1 MKIEQTLFRYN
12 NVQSPKY
19 RYQFRNNIDTV
30 NFRGINAQKV
40 MSLVEFSDNIV
51 MSDHEKIAQ
60 MIDLAQN
67 ARLRK
72 IELVTKEASKNV
84 VKKGISKLK
93 NVFSKDDTKHN
104 SEVLRTYYDELG
116 KANFIRRN
124 FDFFK
129 RLIDN
134 TEEINLKG
142 CNDFNAEV
150 SKLLSPQR
158 TKSFEG
164 YSLSKTLG
172 SDSAHMFDAAGNQN
186 GAILFIN
193 RHSIFLSEMRKTL
206 KAKSVTSVSEKS
218 SDVIQAAIP
227 KTEIPSSS
235 SIKTITTEPPKFD
248 GQKTLSEY
256 KELLNKQKDWPECVT
271 EEEKTLWR
279 TQDEKRMELRSV
291 LKENNV
297 SLVEKAEFSLDPT
310 KDVEAKRA
318 YFLSNKVGNASFNEA
333 STLDYLDMFDKYGD
347 RYWVDEK
354 CGMHSL
360 IKLSSKIGEEP
371 SDKVLSKYIDIM
383 DKLAQRD
390 NAGMRDASSVMV
402 ILDYNA
408 KNMSKETFLKFI
420 KVFKKVSFQQGDAYM
435 AETYLMR
442 TKFKDDK
449 DVANALSDLR
459 TSLKDFP
466 EVDKTKND

>member
-1 MKIEQTLFRYN
+1 MKVSTNFNTNLYNFKSSGVQTTPVDNRSTNNPPAKTDNTKNIVIGSAIAVGIVILFLAR
-12 NVQSPKY
+12 K
-19 RYQFRNNIDTV
+19 NISK
-30 NFRGINAQKV
+30 FIK
-40 MSLVEFSDNIV
+40 EFSNKG
-51 MSDHEKIAQ
+51 EKGVPTETP
-60 MIDLAQN
+60 
-67 ARLRK
+67 K
-72 IELVTKEASKNV
+72 TPKPT
-84 VKKGISKLK
+84 
-93 NVFSKDDTKHN
+93 DTLPP
-104 SEVLRTYYDELG
+104 ST
-116 KANFIRRN
+116 
-124 FDFFK
+124 
-129 RLIDN
+129 
-134 TEEINLKG
+134 
-142 CNDFNAEV
+142 
-150 SKLLSPQR
+150 
-158 TKSFEG
+158 
-164 YSLSKTLG
+164 
-172 SDSAHMFDAAGNQN
+172 
-186 GAILFIN
+186 
-193 RHSIFLSEMRKTL
+193 
-206 KAKSVTSVSEKS
+206 
-218 SDVIQAAIP
+218 P
-227 KTEIPSSS
+227 KTEVPPKAPVIP
-235 SIKTITTEPPKFD
+235 EPPKFD